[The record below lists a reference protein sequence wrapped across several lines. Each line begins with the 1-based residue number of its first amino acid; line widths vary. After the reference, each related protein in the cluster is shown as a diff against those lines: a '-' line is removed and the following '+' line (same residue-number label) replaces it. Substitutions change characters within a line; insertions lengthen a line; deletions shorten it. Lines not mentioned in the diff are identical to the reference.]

1 MARILVVDDNPDIRL
16 LVSTILQDEGY
27 DVTVAIDG
35 RDALRILDTDNPD
48 VIVLD
53 VMMPEMDGYTVLKNL
68 RASGRAQK
76 SRVLMLTAKNN
87 EADWLRGY
95 QSGAN
100 QYLTKPFDPD
110 ELIIAVEKLLRMD
123 PAQLTNFRQDE
134 LDRAQLLSR
143 LESLLG

>member
-16 LVSTILQDEGY
+16 LVSTILEDEGH

-35 RDALRILDTDNPD
+35 RDALRILGEESPD

-53 VMMPEMDGYTVLKNL
+53 VMMPEMDGYGVLRQL
-68 RASGRAQK
+68 RATGRASK
-76 SRVLMLTAKNN
+76 ARVLMLTAKNN

-100 QYLTKPFDPD
+100 QYLTKPFDPE
-110 ELIIAVEKLLRMD
+110 ELIEAVEKLVRMD
-123 PAQLTNFRQDE
+123 PNQLTSFRQDE

>member
-1 MARILVVDDNPDIRL
+1 MSRVLVVDDNPDIRL
-16 LVSTILQDEGY
+16 LVSTILEDEGY
-27 DVTVAIDG
+27 QVQVAIDG
-35 RDALRILDTDNPD
+35 RDALRILETENPD

-53 VMMPEMDGYTVLKNL
+53 VMMPEMDGYSVLRQL
-68 RASGRAQK
+68 RATGRAAK

-110 ELIIAVEKLLRMD
+110 ELIAAVEKLLRMD
-123 PAQLTNFRQDE
+123 PSALTNHRQEE

>member
-27 DVTVAIDG
+27 DVQVAIDG
-35 RDALRILDTDNPD
+35 RDALRILETENPD
-48 VIVLD
+48 AIVLD
-53 VMMPEMDGYTVLKNL
+53 VMMPEMDGYGVLRQL
-68 RASGRAQK
+68 RATGRASK
-76 SRVLMLTAKNN
+76 ARVLMLTARNN

-110 ELIIAVEKLLRMD
+110 ELIAAVQKLLLMAPD
-123 PAQLTNFRQDE
+123 QLTNHRQDE

-143 LESLLG
+143 IESLLG